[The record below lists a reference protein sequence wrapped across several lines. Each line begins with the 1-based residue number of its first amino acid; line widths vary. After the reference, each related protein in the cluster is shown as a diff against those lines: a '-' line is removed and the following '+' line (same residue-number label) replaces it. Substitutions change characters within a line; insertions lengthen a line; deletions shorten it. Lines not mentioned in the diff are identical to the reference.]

1 MGYIR
6 ERLQTRRG
14 RHIAVVTVLI
24 LLILWVVTRYTH
36 QSDEP
41 KLIYIPEGT
50 PKVQYHALKTQQ
62 LILDPA
68 DLTTPLPPGWVR
80 LKMQSDLPQH
90 GALITALWAAPREKT
105 RRVVMYSGDTIH
117 LFTQKLADQTRL
129 DKDHL
134 LNAYYR
140 FSPYSDGG
148 ILAGYYQVPFRTA
161 PDVTLYAL
169 VARSE
174 AIFRT
179 IAAAHH
185 IPYDPKTFKHYLTVA
200 SIIQKE
206 TWHTDEMPRIA
217 SVIYNRLKKGMK
229 LQLDATLNYGPY
241 AHTPVTPER
250 IRTDASHFNT
260 YRYSGLPPEPIGSVS
275 RAALEAAMAPARTDY
290 LYFVRNPKGW
300 HDFSRT
306 YSEHLKKIQRYK
318 EQKEANVTENSH
330 F

>member
-6 ERLQTRRG
+6 EQLKTRRG
-14 RHIAVVTVLI
+14 RRIAAVTALV
-24 LLILWVVTRYTH
+24 LLILWGVTRCS
-36 QSDEP
+36 QNPDEP
-41 KLIYIPEGT
+41 KLIYIPDST
-50 PKVQYHALKTQQ
+50 PQAQYRALTAQQ
-62 LILDPA
+62 LDLEPS
-68 DLTTPLPPGWVR
+68 DLTKPLPSGWVR
-80 LKMQSDLPQH
+80 LSNGNNIPTN
-90 GALITALWAAPREKT
+90 GALITALWTAPREKT

-117 LFTQKLADQTRL
+117 LFTQKLAEQTRL

-148 ILAGYYQVPFRTA
+148 ILAGYYQVPYRTA

-169 VARSE
+169 VERSE
-174 AIFRT
+174 TAFRAIST
-179 IAAAHH
+179 SHH
-185 IPYDPKTFKHYLTVA
+185 IPYDPYSFKRYLIVA

-206 TWHTDEMPRIA
+206 TWHAEEMPRIA
-217 SVIYNRLKKGMK
+217 SVIYNRLRRGMK

-260 YRYSGLPPEPIGSVS
+260 YRYPGLPPEPIGSVS
-275 RAALEAAMAPARTDY
+275 RAALNAAMAPAQTDY
-290 LYFVRNPKGW
+290 LYFVRDPRGW

-306 YSEHLKKIQRYK
+306 YAEHLGKIRRYK
-318 EQKEANVTENSH
+318 AQKNAQ
-330 F
+330 